1 MGHLP
6 SIDPVMRAN
15 EAASFQATA
24 SASKFK
30 TWILTLA
37 VVVFSVV
44 GNTALSHG
52 MRQVGGVVT
61 INPLPYI
68 YAFGNPWV
76 VAGFLVLVLWMIS
89 ELALL
94 SRADLSFVLPVT
106 SAAYVLIAVAGH
118 FVLQERISASRWA
131 GIAVITLGVILV
143 AETPARTTPEPPPEG
158 HHR

>member
-1 MGHLP
+1 MGQLP
-6 SIDPVMRAN
+6 GIDSATRPGEPAQ
-15 EAASFQATA
+15 SQAKLD
-24 SASKFK
+24 SESKGK
-30 TWILTLA
+30 TWVLTLA

-44 GNTALSHG
+44 
-52 MRQVGGVVT
+52 
-61 INPLPYI
+61 
-68 YAFGNPWV
+68 V

-106 SAAYVLIAVAGH
+106 SAAYVLIAVVGH
-118 FVLQERISASRWA
+118 FVLQERISGTRWA
-131 GIAVITLGVILV
+131 GIAVITLGVIMV